1 MARRSSDAGLAD
13 SPAPDGSLA
22 DALSLSLSLSL
33 VVHRR
38 PLVSDT
44 MYP

>member
-22 DALSLSLSLSL
+22 DALSLSLSLL
-33 VVHRR
+33 WF
-38 PLVSDT
+38 T
-44 MYP
+44 AGA